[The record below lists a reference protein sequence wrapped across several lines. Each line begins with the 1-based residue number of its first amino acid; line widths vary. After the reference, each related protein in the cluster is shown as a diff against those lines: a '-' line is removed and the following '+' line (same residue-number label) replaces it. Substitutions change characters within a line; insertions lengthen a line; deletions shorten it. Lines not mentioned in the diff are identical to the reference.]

1 MAAKDRKIRI
11 GVLSLQGSVVEH
23 VRAVEKAGG
32 VAVEVNS
39 PHLLETVDGLILPG
53 GESTTLGKLLRFF
66 KLFEPLREKIEN
78 GFPCFGTCAGLILLA
93 KEIVGEEPHLGLMD
107 ICVRRNAYGRQ
118 IDSFAARAKIEEFS
132 EREME
137 LVFIRAPWIERTFG
151 AARVLKELDGHAIAA
166 RQENMLVTSFH
177 PELTDDTSVHEYFI
191 RMAAAYKNG
200 LPQKN

>member
-1 MAAKDRKIRI
+1 MAAKKKQIKI

-23 VRAVEKAGG
+23 VRAVEKAGA

-39 PHLLETVDGLILPG
+39 PALLDTVDGLILPG

-66 KLFEPLREKIEN
+66 GLFEPLKEKIN
-78 GFPCFGTCAGLILLA
+78 SGFPCFGTCAGLILLA
-93 KEIVGEEPHLGLMD
+93 KEIVGEEPHLGVMD

-132 EREME
+132 EKELE
-137 LVFIRAPWIERTFG
+137 LVFIRAPWIERVFG
-151 AARVLKELDGHAIAA
+151 SARILKELDGHIVAA

-177 PELTDDTSVHEYFI
+177 PELTDDLSVHEYFI
-191 RMAAAYKNG
+191 RMAAAYGK
-200 LPQKN
+200 

>member
-1 MAAKDRKIRI
+1 MSVTAKKKQIKI

-23 VRAVEKAGG
+23 VRAVECAGG

-39 PHLLETVDGLILPG
+39 PSALEEVDGLILPG

-66 KLFEPLREKIEN
+66 GLFEPLKEKIKN

-93 KEIVGEEPHLGLMD
+93 KEIVGEEPHLGVMD

-118 IDSFAARAKIEEFS
+118 IDSFATSAKIEEFS
-132 EREME
+132 DKEME

-151 AARVLKELDGHAIAA
+151 SARVLKELDGHIVAA
-166 RQENMLVTSFH
+166 RQDNMLVTSFH

-200 LPQKN
+200 LDK